1 MSYKE
6 LKYIAENI
14 INKRTY
20 QDLKIKTVD
29 EALFDLLE
37 KNNTKYEEFKNDIS
51 SRWEDFQKKNQDRII
66 KKTFTSFFYDNFQDL
81 FNYFLSVFFG
91 FNKNFLELIS
101 KEKISEKEIFFEYN
115 YFLNSSEEKK
125 FANISDVLQ
134 IEVLYG
140 FSTIMGYLYFIVRIL
155 GIIIRNAIHEKIL
168 ILLDA
173 IIIKNENVNKNL
185 NFLIICKDSK
195 DEIFESYYNMVLYH
209 FLRQNKE
216 IPVNYFKKLYK
227 GREILYEIALNEY
240 SSSKE
245 KLVDLLYYFYKKC
258 NLLQSFSPLLDF
270 FNFVGAR
277 VEDSVFSKL
286 DIIKKEFLAN
296 LNYSTE
302 KKNAVIKFFEYLDK
316 KSTLYSTFQANNLPS
331 PKSQLNL
338 FLLYMKYYFGS
349 GLEALEVG
357 DLLFLPEIFKMTLNE
372 YNKKVDD
379 VIGANTIKNIKEFLN
394 YLSALS
400 NIRNINLFFFKMFK
414 KNLSQLNFGFFKTFL
429 KSLNSNFSQKITQ
442 ENEILLENQENS
454 PLTFHIIVDHICRIL
469 YVLIDKI
476 FLRSSPNEAS
486 KNFIDPRSRYIG
498 KNIALRVL
506 ELFIFQDI
514 NYSDDVWPDYIISL
528 NREQL
533 KEELDRFNAIIPN
546 KHFYSIEELIQI
558 MMTYNIHSFSDQPFF
573 EEWLIYEIIIPLN
586 NIIQEIRNSVKDP
599 TNKIEVYEK
608 LSEYLIKDIKDPT
621 IKKDFESLCHQ
632 LAPFWKNV
640 K

>member
-1 MSYKE
+1 VAYKE

-20 QDLKIKTVD
+20 QDLTIKTID

-37 KNNTKYEEFKNDIS
+37 KNSNKYEEFKNDI
-51 SRWEDFQKKNQDRII
+51 RLKWENFQKKNQNRVI
-66 KKTFTSFFYDNFQDL
+66 KKTFTSFFYENFQNL
-81 FNYFLSVFFG
+81 FKYFLKVFFG
-91 FNKNFLELIS
+91 FNENFLELIS
-101 KEKISEKEIFFEYN
+101 KEKISEKVIFFEYN

-125 FANISDVLQ
+125 FGNISDVFQ
-134 IEVLYG
+134 VEVLYG
-140 FSTIMGYLYFIVRIL
+140 FSTITGYLYFIVRIL
-155 GIIIRNAIHEKIL
+155 GMIIRNAIHEKIL

-173 IIIKNENVNKNL
+173 IIIKNEDVNKNL

-195 DEIFESYYNMVLYH
+195 DEIFESYYNMVLYY
-209 FLRQNKE
+209 FLRQIKE
-216 IPVNYFKKLYK
+216 IPENYFKKLYK
-227 GREILYEIALNEY
+227 GRENLYEIALNEY

-286 DIIKKEFLAN
+286 DVIKKEFLAN

-302 KKNAVIKFFEYLDK
+302 KKNAIIKFFEYLDK

-331 PKSQLNL
+331 PKSQFNL

-357 DLLFLPEIFKMTLNE
+357 DLLFLPEIFKTTLNQ

-400 NIRNINLFFFKMFK
+400 NIRNINLFFHKMFK
-414 KNLSQLNFGFFKTFL
+414 KNVSQLNFGFFKTFL

-454 PLTFHIIVDHICRIL
+454 PLTFQIIVDHICRIL

-533 KEELDRFNAIIPN
+533 KEELNQFNVIIPN
-546 KHFYSIEELIQI
+546 KNFYSIEELIQI

-599 TNKIEVYEK
+599 FNEVEVYEK
-608 LSEYLIKDIKDPT
+608 LSEYLIKDIKDPI
-621 IKKDFESLCHQ
+621 IKKDLESLCHQ

>member
-1 MSYKE
+1 MAYKE
-6 LKYIAENI
+6 LKSIAENI
-14 INKRTY
+14 INKRIY
-20 QDLKIKTVD
+20 QDLTIKTID

-37 KNNTKYEEFKNDIS
+37 KYSTKYEEFKNDI
-51 SRWEDFQKKNQDRII
+51 RLKWENFQKKNQNRVI
-66 KKTFTSFFYDNFQDL
+66 KKTFTSFFYENFQNL
-81 FNYFLSVFFG
+81 FKYFLKVFFG
-91 FNKNFLELIS
+91 FNENFLELIS
-101 KEKISEKEIFFEYN
+101 KEKISEKVIFFEYN

-125 FANISDVLQ
+125 FGNISDVFQ
-134 IEVLYG
+134 VEVLYG
-140 FSTIMGYLYFIVRIL
+140 FSTITGYLYFIVRIL
-155 GIIIRNAIHEKIL
+155 GMIIRNAIHEKIL

-173 IIIKNENVNKNL
+173 IIIKNEDVNKNL

-195 DEIFESYYNMVLYH
+195 DEIFESYYNMVLYY
-209 FLRQNKE
+209 FLRQIKE
-216 IPVNYFKKLYK
+216 IPENYFKKLYK
-227 GREILYEIALNEY
+227 GRENLYEIALNEY

-286 DIIKKEFLAN
+286 DVIKKEFLAN

-302 KKNAVIKFFEYLDK
+302 KKNAIIKFFEYLDK

-331 PKSQLNL
+331 PKSQFNL

-357 DLLFLPEIFKMTLNE
+357 DLLFLPEIFKTTLNQ

-400 NIRNINLFFFKMFK
+400 NIRNINLFFHKMFK
-414 KNLSQLNFGFFKTFL
+414 KNVSQLNFGFFKTFL

-533 KEELDRFNAIIPN
+533 KEELNQFNVIIPN
-546 KHFYSIEELIQI
+546 KNFYSIEELIQI

-599 TNKIEVYEK
+599 FNEVEVYEK
-608 LSEYLIKDIKDPT
+608 LSEYLIKDIKDPI
-621 IKKDFESLCHQ
+621 IKKDLESLCHQ